1 MVSFCWDHVL
11 IGGLT
16 CPFPSSSIVEHIAN
30 LCHGDEKI
38 AYAYFFFDGRDSQ
51 KDLQLHDKLIRS
63 LIMQFSLQCCGGI
76 PAALVDLYGYGQEQ
90 PSTSAL
96 QDTLHH
102 ILDGYHSAYIIIDS
116 LDECTERYKV
126 LDWIRKIDSLN
137 MGNLYMVVA
146 SRPEE
151 DISNVFGGL
160 ANLQSVDMT
169 EEAANHDIA
178 TYIEQHTSKENWD
191 KGTRKQIQLALMN
204 GAQGMYVFFHNLTSN
219 LVTQDPLGFNGLH
232 YSLLS

>member
-1 MVSFCWDHVL
+1 MAKLSYGELLLGPCANQM
-11 IGGLT
+11 GLT

-30 LCHGDEKI
+30 LRHGDEKN

-63 LIMQFSLQCCGGI
+63 LIMQFSLRCCGGI
-76 PAALVDLYGYGQEQ
+76 PATLVDLYGYGQEQ

-96 QDTLHH
+96 QDTLQH
-102 ILDGYHSAYIIIDS
+102 IIDGFHSVYIIIDS

-126 LDWIRKIDSLN
+126 LEWIRKIDSQN

-151 DISNVFGGL
+151 DISDVFKGL
-160 ANLQSVDMT
+160 ANLHSVDMT
-169 EEAANHDIA
+169 EEAVNHDIA
-178 TYIEQHTSKENWD
+178 TYIEQNILEENWD
-191 KGTRKQIQLALMN
+191 EGTREQIKLALIN
-204 GAQGMYVFFHNLTSN
+204 GAQGMYVFFSQL
-219 LVTQDPLGFNGLH
+219 
-232 YSLLS
+232 